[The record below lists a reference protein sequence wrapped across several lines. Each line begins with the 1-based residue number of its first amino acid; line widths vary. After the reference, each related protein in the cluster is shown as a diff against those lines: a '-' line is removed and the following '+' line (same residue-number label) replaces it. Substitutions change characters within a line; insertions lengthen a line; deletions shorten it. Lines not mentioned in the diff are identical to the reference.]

1 MREYHNLD
9 VCLYAFR
16 PAIGL
21 KSMYES
27 LLTLVNFIIQLY
39 NKVIQLYNKIIQ
51 LYNNIN

>member
-1 MREYHNLD
+1 MRGLCIL
-9 VCLYAFR
+9 VVRLYAFWLR
-16 PAIGL
+16 TGL

-39 NKVIQLYNKIIQ
+39 NKVIQLYNKDIL